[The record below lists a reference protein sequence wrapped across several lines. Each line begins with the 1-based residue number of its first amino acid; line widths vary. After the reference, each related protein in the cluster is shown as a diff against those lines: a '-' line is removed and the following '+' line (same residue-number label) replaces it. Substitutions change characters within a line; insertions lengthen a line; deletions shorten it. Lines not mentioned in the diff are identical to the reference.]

1 MKTQNTINMAKL
13 IEHTLLRPD
22 ATETDILRL
31 CNEAERYGFFA
42 VCVHP
47 FFVKTVKPLLLKSKI
62 KISTVIGFPLGL
74 TLAEVKVYESMQAV
88 LNGADEL
95 DIVMNIG
102 AAKSGNWKTVEKEI
116 SDVITATPD
125 SIHKIIIET
134 CYLTD
139 DEKMNASLSAMNAG
153 AEFIKTSTGFGP
165 AGAVVKD
172 VELIRSVTGGRT
184 GIKAAGGIKTL
195 KNVMEFIN
203 AGATRIGTSSGVN
216 IMKEL
221 QGQGHSVPL

>member
-1 MKTQNTINMAKL
+1 MKTQKTINMAKF

-31 CNEAERYGFFA
+31 CNEAKRYGFFA

-47 FFVKTVKPLLLKSKI
+47 FFVKTVKALLLKSKI
-62 KISTVIGFPLGL
+62 KISVVIGFPLGL

-95 DIVMNIG
+95 DMVMNVG

-139 DEKMNASLSAMNAG
+139 DEKMNASLATMNAG

-165 AGAVVKD
+165 AGALVKD
-172 VELIRSVTGGRT
+172 VELIRSVTGGRI

-195 KNVMEFIN
+195 QNVMEFIN
-203 AGATRIGTSSGVN
+203 AGATRIGTSSGVS

-221 QGQGHSVPL
+221 QGRVTSLLL